1 VDKKLGV
8 AIVVTMIFAALYA
21 VQPFKTPAP
30 TPSEEPPPTPSEPAY
45 GTMIFAEFTGITG
58 EADEKD
64 HKDWIEIESFSY
76 AMGLPSAATGA
87 ARRRGD
93 VVIEDMVLVKGV
105 DKATPKLMEAAA
117 KGTVITT
124 VAIEAGRNYEGV
136 LLIFYRYELENVMV
150 TSYQSSVSTTG
161 VPTDTLT
168 LNFEEIT
175 VTYTEYDDAGKSKG
189 NVEWSYKIELGE

>member
-30 TPSEEPPPTPSEPAY
+30 TPPEDTPPIPSEPAY
-45 GTMIFAEFTGITG
+45 GTLIFAEFTGITG
-58 EADEKD
+58 EADQKD
-64 HKDWIEIESFSY
+64 HEGWIEIDSFSY
-76 AMGLPSAATGA
+76 AMGTPGSGTGA
-87 ARRRGD
+87 VRRRGD

-105 DKATPKLMEAAA
+105 DKTTPKLMEAAA

-124 VAIEAGRNYEGV
+124 VTIEAGQEYDGD
-136 LLIFYRYELENVMV
+136 LQIFYRYELENVMV
-150 TSYQSSVSTTG
+150 TSYQSTVGATE

-175 VTYTEYDDAGKSKG
+175 VTYTEYDDMGKSKG